1 MCQIKLAAIL
11 VMPLAFL
18 CSIATAQERQPG
30 SPAKPSAAT
39 QLKPQTQLTPSVKT
53 QPPQQVAGPH
63 VSNVRPAQKM
73 PTIAGTGADPPPTA
87 CPTPI
92 ASTASSNSSSSNS
105 STVQKPQPDS
115 FIKSAPVNLAQPGNL
130 ALTPEAAPSTTDSP
144 VEAAYVRPVPTQRAP
159 TIAPE
164 LKPFRSWAIGFRA
177 STLGTGIEFATPL

>member
-39 QLKPQTQLTPSVKT
+39 QLKPQTQLTPPVKT

-73 PTIAGTGADPPPTA
+73 PTIAVIGADAPPTA

-92 ASTASSNSSSSNS
+92 YAVPPGDVYGPYVPYIPPPSACPTPTTPAALSSSSS
-105 STVQKPQPDS
+105 V
-115 FIKSAPVNLAQPGNL
+115 
-130 ALTPEAAPSTTDSP
+130 
-144 VEAAYVRPVPTQRAP
+144 
-159 TIAPE
+159 
-164 LKPFRSWAIGFRA
+164 
-177 STLGTGIEFATPL
+177 